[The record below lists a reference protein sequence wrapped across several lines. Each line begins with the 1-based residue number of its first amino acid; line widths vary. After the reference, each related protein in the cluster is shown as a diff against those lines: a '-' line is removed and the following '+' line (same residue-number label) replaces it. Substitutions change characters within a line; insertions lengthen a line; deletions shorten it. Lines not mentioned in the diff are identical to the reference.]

1 MPTIPPSGDAER
13 SMGWEA
19 VIGFEIHAELATAS
33 KIWCGCSTEFGRAPN
48 TETCPVC
55 LGMPGSLPVLNRKA
69 IELATRAALAL
80 GCRINRPTQFERKN
94 YYYPDLP
101 KNYQI
106 SQLRKNL
113 GEGGWLDIKV
123 GDATKR
129 VRINNVHL
137 EEDAGKNIHPETP
150 GADYSLVD
158 LNRAGTPLLEIVTEP
173 DLRSSDEALVFME
186 SLKSILE
193 YSGVSDC
200 NMHQGR
206 LRFEANISV
215 RRQGDVKLGTKV
227 EVKNLNS
234 MKTVLKCIEAETHR
248 QILELETGGRI
259 VQETRLW
266 DEAAAVTRTMR
277 SKEVANDYRYFPDPD
292 LVAVEI
298 DDVWLDR
305 IRAEIPELPD
315 ARRKRFIDTFALSDY
330 DAGVLTADKDL
341 ADYFESALAVCGK
354 NPKGIANWMAEP
366 LRWLGEDPDREIG
379 EYPITSQHLAEL
391 VNLIDDGTISGKI
404 AKEVY
409 RAMLDG
415 EGAPVEIV
423 KKKGLVQ
430 ISDTSAIEPIVDK
443 VLAENADAVEKIL
456 AGKEKAIGALVG
468 QIMKE
473 TRGKANPQL
482 VNEMILCKIKK

>member
-1 MPTIPPSGDAER
+1 
-13 SMGWEA
+13 MGWET

-48 TETCPVC
+48 TQTCPVC

-69 IELATRAALAL
+69 LELATRAALAL

-113 GEGGWLDIKV
+113 GEGGFLDVKV
-123 GDATKR
+123 GDSTLH

-137 EEDAGKNIHPETP
+137 EEDAGKNIHPDAP

-173 DLRSSDEALVFME
+173 DLRSKEEALAFME

-215 RRQGDVKLGTKV
+215 RRQGDDKLGTKV

-234 MKTVLKCIEAETHR
+234 MKTVLKCIEVETDR
-248 QILELETGGRI
+248 QIIELESGGRV

-266 DEAAAVTRTMR
+266 DEAAGVTRAMR

-298 DDVWLDR
+298 DDALLER

-315 ARRKRFIDTFALSDY
+315 ARRKRFVEKFGLSDY

-341 ADYFESALAVCGK
+341 ADYFESALAVYGA
-354 NPKGIANWMAEP
+354 NPKGVANWMAEP
-366 LRWLGEDPDREIG
+366 LRWLGEDPDRDIG
-379 EYPITSQHLAEL
+379 EYPIKAAAIAEL
-391 VNLIDDGTISGKI
+391 VKLIDGGTISGRI
-404 AKEVY
+404 AKDVY

-415 EGAPVEIV
+415 EGAPAEIV

-443 VLAENADAVEKIL
+443 VLAANADAVEKIL

-468 QIMKE
+468 QIMRE
-473 TRGKANPQL
+473 TKGKANPQL
-482 VNEMILCKIKK
+482 VNEMILRKIRQ